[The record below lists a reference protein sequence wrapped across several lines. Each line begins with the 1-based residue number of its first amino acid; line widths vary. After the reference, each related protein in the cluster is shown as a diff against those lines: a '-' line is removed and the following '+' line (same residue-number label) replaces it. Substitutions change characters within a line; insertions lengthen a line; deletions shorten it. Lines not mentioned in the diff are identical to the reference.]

1 MQANFIGRIIP
12 GAAARHDTPMSSPYD
27 KATVRKQ
34 LIERR
39 LAMADREAKAEALQQ
54 ALRFWLVGRPDT
66 VIAGYWAIKGEFDP
80 LPALYRWQE
89 AESDAG
95 RHRRICLPVMDKAT
109 KTLTFHAWYPGCPMQ
124 EDAFG
129 LPKPKD
135 TDKLQPTVILIPCVG
150 YGPSGLRLGYGG
162 GFFDRTLAQLSPKPH
177 TVGVAYSNA
186 FMPLLKAEPHDVPLD
201 TILTEEGQVWPMDL
215 DA

>member
-1 MQANFIGRIIP
+1 
-12 GAAARHDTPMSSPYD
+12 MSLPYD

-54 ALRFWLVGRPDT
+54 ALRFWLVGRRDT
-66 VIAGYWAIKGEFDP
+66 VISGYWAIKGEFDP
-80 LPALYRWQE
+80 LPALFRWQE
-89 AESDAG
+89 AEADTSTDAKG
-95 RHRRICLPVMDKAT
+95 HRRICLPVMDKAS

-135 TDKLQPTVILIPCVG
+135 TDELQPTVILIPCVG
-150 YGPSGLRLGYGG
+150 YGPNGLRLGYGG
-162 GFFDRTLAQLSPKPH
+162 GFFDRTLAQLTPKPF

-186 FMPLLKAEPHDVPLD
+186 FVPLLKAEPHDVPLD
-201 TILTEEGQVWPMDL
+201 CVLTEAGQVWPMDL
-215 DA
+215 EG